1 MITTIW
7 FSMKLNKIIYHMIA
21 LLFSLGF
28 VVYTDEKGFEILF
41 VMGSS
46 SIYYFILL
54 SLFRERKSEF
64 RLDFYKILALIFDFF
79 VLLILFLYREKL
91 SAYLLFLALLVYIFL
106 LASQKY
112 IINEKEE

>member
-7 FSMKLNKIIYHMIA
+7 FSMKFSMKLNKIIYHMTVF
-21 LLFSLGF
+21 LFSLGF

-54 SLFRERKSEF
+54 SLFRERKSEKSEK
-64 RLDFYKILALIFDFF
+64 RL
-79 VLLILFLYREKL
+79 
-91 SAYLLFLALLVYIFL
+91 
-106 LASQKY
+106 
-112 IINEKEE
+112 